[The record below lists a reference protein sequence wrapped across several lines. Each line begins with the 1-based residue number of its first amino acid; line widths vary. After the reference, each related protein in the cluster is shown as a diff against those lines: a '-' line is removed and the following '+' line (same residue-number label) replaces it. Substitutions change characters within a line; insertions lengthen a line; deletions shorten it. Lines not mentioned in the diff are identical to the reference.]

1 MVSFNLV
8 NSAAGLTTV
17 SLLAFTLATG
27 LGILPVTIVM
37 VMLGYNMSVASW
49 EMQGA
54 LALSGPAVWGV
65 IYWGSLRYRRSAKE
79 KEKKK
84 EKI

>member
-79 KEKKK
+79 KEK